1 MSDDPDR
8 APEPVPPGVSRR
20 GFLTGVV
27 APAAAA
33 LAAPALSSLAS
44 AASRVR
50 KPAPRPKPELSVK
63 PGTRPGPDFSV
74 CRTPAERTALERQWK
89 QMLDTVDTLRKTPVP
104 VGAEFATGAL
114 APRRLRRGEA

>member
-1 MSDDPDR
+1 MSDDPER
-8 APEPVPPGVSRR
+8 APDPAPPGVSRR

-33 LAAPALSSLAS
+33 LAAPALSTLAS
-44 AASRVR
+44 AASTAR
-50 KPAPRPKPELSVK
+50 KPAPRPKPDMAVK
-63 PGTRPGPDFSV
+63 PGPHAGPDFSV
-74 CRTPAERTALERQWK
+74 CQTPAERTALERQWK